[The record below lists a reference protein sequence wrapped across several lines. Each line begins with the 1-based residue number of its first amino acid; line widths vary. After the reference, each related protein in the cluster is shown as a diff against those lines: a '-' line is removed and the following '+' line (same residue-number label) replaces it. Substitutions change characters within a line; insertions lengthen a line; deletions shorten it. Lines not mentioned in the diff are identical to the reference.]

1 MKKSI
6 CFYALKERQKETR
19 CDTEFAYL
27 EPDRTGNAPCCPACG
42 GCIGS
47 LTSLPPYNIELELW
61 DTGYGDIAFG
71 PGNHIL
77 VSERFKILWEEHGLT
92 GLDGFALV
100 SVKELIK
107 HVRFEAS
114 PPEYYLTSVVQSEA
128 AIDQI
133 QSGFEWESGEE
144 PKCDHCRLGGIKR
157 WKRIVLEP
165 NTWSGENIFRPRGLS
180 GTIMVDQRFK
190 EFVDQFKITNCC
202 LIPAEEYAHDF
213 YPWEKE
219 EA

>member
-1 MKKSI
+1 MRKSMR
-6 CFYALKERQKETR
+6 FYVVDELQREMRY
-19 CDTEFAYL
+19 DTEFAYL
-27 EPDRTGNAPCCPACG
+27 EPDKTGDAPRCPVCG
-42 GCIGS
+42 GYAGS

-61 DTGYGDIAFG
+61 DTDCGDLAFG
-71 PGNHIL
+71 AGDHIL
-77 VSERFKILWEEHGLT
+77 ISERFKILWEEHGLT
-92 GLDGFALV
+92 GLDGFAPV
-100 SVKELIK
+100 SIEKVIK
-107 HVRFEAS
+107 HVRFEAF

-128 AIDQI
+128 VIDQI

-180 GTIMVDQRFK
+180 GTIMVDQRVK

-202 LIPAEEYAHDF
+202 LIPAEEYAHDL

>member
-1 MKKSI
+1 MRENMR
-6 CFYALKERQKETR
+6 FYVIKERQKETR

-27 EPDRTGNAPCCPACG
+27 KTHPRGDAPCCPVCG
-42 GCIGS
+42 GYTGM
-47 LTSLPPYNIELELW
+47 LTALPPYNIELELW

-77 VSERFKILWEEHGLT
+77 VSARFKILWEEHGLKE
-92 GLDGFALV
+92 LDSFAPV
-100 SVKELIK
+100 SVKKIIT
-107 HVRFEAS
+107 HIRFEAS

-133 QSGFEWESGEE
+133 RSGFEWEPGEE
-144 PKCDHCRLGGIKR
+144 PTCGLCRLGSIKR

-165 NTWSGENIFRPRGLS
+165 NTWSGEDVFRPRGLS

-202 LIPAEEYAHDF
+202 LIPADEYAHDF
-213 YPWEKE
+213 YPWEKDQS
-219 EA
+219 

>member
-1 MKKSI
+1 MRFYVIKKP
-6 CFYALKERQKETR
+6 RKETR
-19 CDTEFAYL
+19 YDTEFAYL
-27 EPDRTGNAPCCPACG
+27 KPHPRGDAPRCPVCG
-42 GCIGS
+42 GYTGM
-47 LTSLPPYNIELELW
+47 LTALPPYNIELELW

-77 VSERFKILWEEHGLT
+77 VSERFKILWEEHVLA
-92 GLDGFALV
+92 GLDGFAPV
-100 SVKELIK
+100 SIEKVIK

-128 AIDQI
+128 VIDQI

-165 NTWSGENIFRPRGLS
+165 DTWSGENLFRPRGLS

-190 EFVDQFKITNCC
+190 EFADQFKITNCC
-202 LIPAEEYAHDF
+202 LIPSEEYARDF